1 MDKKKRF
8 IFTITAVCLVG
19 IVTGLF
25 LGGGLLPSQA
35 SNQMY
40 DEKTTTSKTPLSII
54 HAHDNVSQHE
64 HAVTKATTITE
75 TTPHGYFHGFAA
87 AMMSPGGAPIDT
99 GEKQAADEVWIWAR
113 EFRPNSLTVPVGT
126 KVTWIN
132 REGEDHSV
140 TSSKAGL
147 FDGGLAP
154 YGSFSY
160 TFAEPGSY
168 EYYCVPHNQMTGVI
182 IVK

>member
-1 MDKKKRF
+1 M
-8 IFTITAVCLVG
+8 
-19 IVTGLF
+19 
-25 LGGGLLPSQA
+25 PSQA
-35 SNQMY
+35 AQQY
-40 DEKTTTSKTPLSII
+40 DKEVTSKKTELSII
-54 HAHDNVSQHE
+54 HAHENVSQHD
-64 HAVTKATTITE
+64 HSVTTVTTITE

-87 AMMSPGGAPIDT
+87 AMLAPGGAPVET
-99 GEKQAADEVWIWAR
+99 GEKQAPDEVWVWAR
-113 EFRPNSLTVPVGT
+113 EFRPNTLTVPVGT
-126 KVTWIN
+126 TVTWIN

-160 TFAEPGSY
+160 TFTEPGSF